1 VRHLS
6 VALVGFGSVGR
17 AFARLLLETD
27 DRLRARHGLECTVTG
42 VATRRHGVA
51 IDRLGLDLA
60 TLLSIE
66 PDGSLAELHCC
77 PHAEDTVGFIREAAA
92 DVVIEAT
99 VLDVETGGAAVE
111 HIRSAF
117 AAGAH
122 VVTANKGPIACAY
135 RDLRALATASRR
147 QFRFEGTVMDG
158 APVFN
163 LVAETLPGCEVVG
176 FSGVLN
182 STTNLLL
189 TRMEQG
195 ASLDEALADA
205 RGRGI
210 VEANPDHDIDGHD
223 AAAKA
228 AALVNVLM
236 DGTVTP
242 RDIPTIGIRRVTRD
256 ALDAE
261 VQRGRRLRLVAR
273 AARRGDEIAVR
284 VGPEALP
291 EADAL
296 ARLGGTSNALT
307 LRTDLMGELTIVEHD
322 PGIEQTAYALLSDL
336 IAVGRAIGVR
346 A

>member
-1 VRHLS
+1 
-6 VALVGFGSVGR
+6 
-17 AFARLLLETD
+17 
-27 DRLRARHGLECTVTG
+27 
-42 VATRRHGVA
+42 
-51 IDRLGLDLA
+51 
-60 TLLSIE
+60 
-66 PDGSLAELHCC
+66 
-77 PHAEDTVGFIREAAA
+77 
-92 DVVIEAT
+92 
-99 VLDVETGGAAVE
+99 
-111 HIRSAF
+111 
-117 AAGAH
+117 
-122 VVTANKGPIACAY
+122 
-135 RDLRALATASRR
+135 
-147 QFRFEGTVMDG
+147 MDG